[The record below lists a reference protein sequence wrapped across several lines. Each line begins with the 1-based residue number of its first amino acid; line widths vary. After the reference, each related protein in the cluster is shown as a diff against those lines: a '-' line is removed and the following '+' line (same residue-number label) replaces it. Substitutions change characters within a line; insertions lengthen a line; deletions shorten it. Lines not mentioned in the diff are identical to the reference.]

1 MGSGGQQN
9 QATQTTTTQLSPEQ
23 QQLINLG
30 MPFAQQ
36 FAANQPQLPSG
47 SSVAGF
53 NPTQTQAQNMATGA
67 AGGPLASEAASA
79 QGAQQ
84 FLTSGAA
91 LDPSTNP
98 GLAASIKAAQLPIQ
112 QNFTETVMPT
122 IRSEGVGA
130 GQFGGSREGVAEG
143 IASQSEQQQEAGVA
157 ANLVNQNYQNALDQM
172 TRAMG
177 LTPTVQQASLAP
189 AQAVGAVGDVQQ
201 ALQQEQ
207 LTEAFNRFMFP
218 QEQPISTAEE
228 LMGLGAGI
236 PGGSATTVASGTQKP
251 SGLQTALG
259 LGTLGAGLFGGQ
271 GMFGSQGAFSGAP
284 AAVGNALSSI
294 LPALLTFP

>member
-9 QATQTTTTQLSPEQ
+9 QATQTTTQTLSPQQ

-53 NPTQTQAQNMATGA
+53 NPTQLTAQNMATGTA
-67 AGGPLASEAASA
+67 AGPLTAEAANA

-91 LDPSTNP
+91 LNPDTNP
-98 GLAASIKAAQLPIQ
+98 GLRGAIEAATRPVE
-112 QNFTETVMPT
+112 QNFAETILPG
-122 IRSEGVGA
+122 IRSDAVNA
-130 GQFGGSREGVAEG
+130 GQFGSSRQGVAEG
-143 IASQSEQQQEAGVA
+143 IASQQEQKTIGDVA
-157 ANLVNQNYQNALDQM
+157 ANLSNQNYQNALDQM

-189 AQAVGAVGDVQQ
+189 AEATGAVGDVQQ
-201 ALQQEQ
+201 ALTQEQ

-236 PGGSATTVASGTQKP
+236 PGGSTTTVGSGTQKP
-251 SGLQTALG
+251 SDLQMALG
-259 LGTLGAGLFGGQ
+259 LGSLGAGLFGGE
-271 GMFGSQGAFSGAP
+271 GMFGSKGAFSS
-284 AAVGNALSSI
+284 L
-294 LPALLTFP
+294 LPMLMMA